1 MVTVSA
7 CKGSRRFVEIFEEGL
22 RPRTCCMIVALGVL
36 ALCFAFPAPAGATC
50 NPVGHSH
57 AVKQIRVAQPFL
69 AFGRARPTVVAS
81 STGMADDEASIVGFW
96 HILFFNS
103 DGSTFDEGYDVWHR
117 DGTEIL
123 NDNAPP
129 QPANGAGTVCLGVYE
144 KTGPRTYKLK
154 HPFWSFDA
162 TATLTGTGV
171 FLEEVTLDENGN
183 AFSGTYTFRTY
194 DLNGNLTYE
203 QKGNLKAQRIT
214 PD

>member
-1 MVTVSA
+1 MT
-7 CKGSRRFVEIFEEGL
+7 
-22 RPRTCCMIVALGVL
+22 VALGVL
-36 ALCFAFPAPAGATC
+36 ALWVLSPTPAAATC
-50 NPVGHSH
+50 NPGHSRV
-57 AVKQIRVAQPFL
+57 VKQIRIAQPFL
-69 AFGRARPTVVAS
+69 AFKRAQPSVVAS
-81 STGMADDEASIVGFW
+81 STGMDDEASIVGFW
-96 HILFFNS
+96 HILFFNP

-171 FLEEVTLDENGN
+171 FLEEVIVDENGN

-194 DLNGNLTYE
+194 DLSGNLTYE
-203 QKGNLKAQRIT
+203 QKSGLKAERIT

>member
-7 CKGSRRFVEIFEEGL
+7 YKGSRRFVQIFEEGL
-22 RPRTCCMIVALGVL
+22 RPRTCCTAVVLGVL
-36 ALCFAFPAPAGATC
+36 ALWAAFSAPASAAC
-50 NPVGHSH
+50 NPVGHSR
-57 AVKQIRVAQPFL
+57 AMKQIRVAQPFL
-69 AFGRARPTVVAS
+69 AFGHAKPTAVAS
-81 STGMADDEASIVGFW
+81 NTGRDDEASIVGLW
-96 HILFFNS
+96 HILFFNP

-123 NDNAPP
+123 NDTAPP
-129 QPANGAGTVCLGVYE
+129 QPANGSGTVCLGVYE

-162 TATLTGTGV
+162 TATLIGTGV

-183 AFSGTYTFRTY
+183 AFSGTYDFKTY
-194 DLNGNLTYE
+194 DLNGNLTFE
-203 QKGNLKAQRIT
+203 QKGDLKAERIT